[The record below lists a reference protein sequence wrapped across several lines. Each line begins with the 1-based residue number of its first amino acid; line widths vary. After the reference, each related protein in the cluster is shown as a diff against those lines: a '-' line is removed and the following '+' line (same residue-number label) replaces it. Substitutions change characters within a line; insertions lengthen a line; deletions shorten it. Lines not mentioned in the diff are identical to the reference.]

1 MYESTRE
8 LECDI
13 ERGDD
18 WVDGG
23 ILLLLVVVVVVST
36 CLTFILLSDGK
47 VAISLFIIIIDG

>member
-23 ILLLLVVVVVVST
+23 ILLLLVVVVVST

>member
-18 WVDGG
+18 WVVGG
-23 ILLLLVVVVVVST
+23 ILLLVVVVVST